1 MDLSTRLRGINPIN
15 FVVIPRSLKLK
26 RSLFIAR
33 VWLRYHFLSPLW
45 SSQKKKKNEKKEKK
59 LLGDPTP
66 TGKVLS
72 RKRRGADKALGTR
85 YIVVF
90 ANE

>member
-1 MDLSTRLRGINPIN
+1 MVEISFSFAPVE
-15 FVVIPRSLKLK
+15 F
-26 RSLFIAR
+26 A
-33 VWLRYHFLSPLW
+33 
-45 SSQKKKKNEKKEKK
+45 KKKKNEKKEKK

>member
-45 SSQKKKKNEKKEKK
+45 SSQKKRRMKKKK
-59 LLGDPTP
+59 
-66 TGKVLS
+66 
-72 RKRRGADKALGTR
+72 R
-85 YIVVF
+85 
-90 ANE
+90 NC